1 MFRDK
6 FRRHRKVETCLKALN
21 MIRERFAEIFKM
33 SIELHPAQERGED
46 LPPRAGHAALRQAA
60 EGEIRALVRGLSPL
74 LPVASGGGGGYL
86 KLPCCPT
93 YLSMLTNL
101 LFII

>member
-21 MIRERFAEIFKM
+21 MIRERFEEIPKM

-60 EGEIRALVRGLSPL
+60 EGEIRAVVRGLSPL
-74 LPVASGGGGGYL
+74 FPMAPGGGAL
-86 KLPCCPT
+86 TLPLRTCLC
-93 YLSMLTNL
+93 
-101 LFII
+101 